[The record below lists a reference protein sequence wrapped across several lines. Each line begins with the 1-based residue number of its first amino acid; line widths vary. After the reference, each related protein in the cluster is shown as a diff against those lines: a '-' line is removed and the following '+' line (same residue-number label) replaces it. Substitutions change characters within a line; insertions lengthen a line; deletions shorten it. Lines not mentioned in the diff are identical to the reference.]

1 MASRPER
8 RRRSSEPPAVLSL
21 EPAPAATARVAAI
34 DIGSNSLH
42 MLVVEGTGGG
52 DYRVLARDREMVR
65 LGKSALGRGKL
76 SKKAI
81 RDGLETLL
89 RMTTLARL
97 KGAERIVAV
106 ATSAVREASNGAE
119 FLEMVQTL
127 AGIDVRLLSGEEE
140 GRLVFR
146 AVQKSLDLG
155 DRSAVVADIGGG
167 STEWCVVEDGE
178 LRSVASLALG
188 SIRCAKSLD
197 RSPPSARAVERL
209 RKSIRK
215 RLRDAPRPGRVGA
228 FVATSGTAV
237 CCGLLADH
245 FAERGGLALAGGSRE
260 LGTSELRSVVEHLR
274 TLKRREIASLP
285 AVGDPR
291 STSIL
296 AGAILLQELAAHAD
310 VDRLLISDRALREGL
325 VLETLGAPATGDP
338 ASGSVRRRQVLELA
352 RRAPSMLPHAE
363 QVARLAVRLF
373 DLTAPMHRL
382 GSRER
387 TWLEAAALLHDV
399 GYSIHFQRH
408 HKHAHY
414 LISTADL
421 DAFDRREIEVIAQ
434 VARYHRGARP
444 KLRHPAFAALRPWQR
459 ETVRRLSALL
469 RVANA
474 LDRTH
479 AARVLEL
486 HASLVKRRRVVIEVL
501 SPYDVE
507 LELSAARFR
516 SDLFEEVF
524 GRRLVV
530 RQGLEPSG

>member
-1 MASRPER
+1 M
-8 RRRSSEPPAVLSL
+8 SL
-21 EPAPAATARVAAI
+21 EPAPAATSRVAAI
-34 DIGSNSLH
+34 DIGSNSIH

-65 LGKSALGRGKL
+65 LGKSALGRGAL

-127 AGIDVRLLSGEEE
+127 AGIEVRLLSGEEE
-140 GRLVFR
+140 GRLVYR
-146 AVQKSLDLG
+146 AVRKSLDLG
-155 DRSAVVADIGGG
+155 SGSAVVADVGGG
-167 STEWCVVEDGE
+167 STEWCVTEAGE

-188 SIRCAKSLD
+188 SIRCAESFD

-209 RKSIRK
+209 RRRIRK
-215 RLRDAPRPGRVGA
+215 RLREAPRPESVTA
-228 FVATSGTAV
+228 LVATSGTAV
-237 CCGLLADH
+237 CCAQLADH
-245 FAERGGLALAGGSRE
+245 FAERSELALAGGSRE
-260 LGTSELRSVVEHLR
+260 LRSDELRVVVEHLSA
-274 TLKRREIASLP
+274 LKRREIAALP
-285 AVGDPR
+285 PVGEPR
-291 STSIL
+291 SSSIL
-296 AGAILLQELAAHAD
+296 AGAIILQELAAYAG
-310 VDRLLISDRALREGL
+310 VDRLVISDRALREGL
-325 VLETLGAPATGDP
+325 VLETLGAPATADA
-338 ASGSVRRRQVLELA
+338 ASGSVRRRQILDLA

-363 QVARLAVRLF
+363 QVARLALRLF
-373 DLTAPMHRL
+373 DLTAPVHSL

-387 TWLEAAALLHDV
+387 SWLEAAALVHDV
-399 GYSIHFQRH
+399 GYSIHFRRH
-408 HKHAHY
+408 HKHAQY

-444 KLRHPAFAALRPWQR
+444 KPRHPDFAALRPWQR
-459 ETVRRLSALL
+459 DAVRRLAALL

-486 HASLVKRRRVVIEVL
+486 HVSLVKRRKVVVEVL
-501 SPYDVE
+501 SPWDVE
-507 LELSAARFR
+507 LELSAARHR

-530 RQGLEPSG
+530 RQGLETSA